1 MAYPS
6 TLSTFSYPSSSDT
19 LNSPSHSAVENAQS
33 SAIGQIETVIGQDG
47 GANASALGTIIG
59 DIRNP
64 SSDGGGHVQSA
75 EKGGTGQT
83 AFTKGD
89 VLVGQSSSVIA
100 KLAVGPDGS
109 FLKADSSKATGLTY
123 SPAAGLVTSSLIA
136 ATFLKD
142 SETSIISTTVEGSV
156 LGTANALRATVYWR
170 LSRFTAGSHNI
181 TANLQYG
188 GQAIGSVIAVSKSAI
203 EASSIFGQTDAMLIN
218 NGATNAQRAVID
230 MRVPQQSVLNELT
243 VTTPS
248 YTTSSVESSV
258 DQTFGMTMSHN
269 TGGGSNVDVAIQGVV
284 VEKIS

>member
-6 TLSTFSYPSSSDT
+6 TLSTFSYPNSTDK
-19 LNSPSHSAVENAQS
+19 LNSPSHSAIENAQS
-33 SAIGQIETVIGQDG
+33 SAIGQIETVLGQDG
-47 GANASALGTIIG
+47 GPSASTLGTIIG

-89 VLVGQSSSVIA
+89 VLVGQSSSVIS

-136 ATFLKD
+136 ATFLKN
-142 SETSIISTTVEGSV
+142 SETSIISTTIGGSV
-156 LGTANALRATVYWR
+156 LGTANALRATVYWT
-170 LSRFTAGSHNI
+170 LARFTAASHNI
-181 TANLQYG
+181 TAKLQYG
-188 GQAIGSVIAVSKSAI
+188 GQAIGSVIAVSKAAI
-203 EASSIFGQTDAMLIN
+203 EASSVLGRTDAMLIN
-218 NGATNAQRAVID
+218 NGAANAQRAVID
-230 MRVPQQSVLNELT
+230 MRIPQSSVLNELT
-243 VTTPS
+243 LTAPS

-258 DQTFGMTMSHN
+258 DQTFGMTMIHN

>member
-6 TLSTFSYPSSSDT
+6 TLSTFSYPNSTDK
-19 LNSPSHSAVENAQS
+19 LNSPSHSAIENAQS
-33 SAIGQIETVIGQDG
+33 SAIGQIETVLGQDG
-47 GANASALGTIIG
+47 GPSASTLGTIIG

-89 VLVGQSSSVIA
+89 VLVGQSSSVIS

-136 ATFLKD
+136 ATFLKN
-142 SETSIISTTVEGSV
+142 SETSIISTTIGGSV
-156 LGTANALRATVYWR
+156 LGTANALRATVYWT
-170 LSRFTAGSHNI
+170 LARFTGASHNI
-181 TANLQYG
+181 TAKLQYG
-188 GQAIGSVIAVSKSAI
+188 GQAIGSVIAVSKAAI
-203 EASSIFGQTDAMLIN
+203 EASSVLGRTDAMLIN
-218 NGATNAQRAVID
+218 NGAANAQRAVID
-230 MRVPQQSVLNELT
+230 MRIPQSSVLNELT
-243 VTTPS
+243 LTAPS

-258 DQTFGMTMSHN
+258 DQTFGMTMIHN